1 MARPLRIE
9 FPGAVYHSTSQLS
22 YLDTRLIRER
32 LVTREIKGPFF
43 VSINSDACPVC
54 CLNQR

>member
-9 FPGAVYHSTSQLS
+9 FTWAVYHGTSQLS
-22 YLDTRLIRER
+22 YLGTRLIRER
-32 LVTREIKGPFF
+32 LVTREIKGTFF

-54 CLNQR
+54 CLNHR